1 MESFTFHV
9 PTKFVFGRG
18 AEGKAGEEAKALG
31 ARRALVHYGS
41 GSCVRSGLLARV
53 EASLRDAGIETV
65 ALGGVVP
72 NPRLGLVKE
81 GAALARKERVDLV
94 LAVGG
99 GSVIDSAKGI
109 AAGALDEGEIWD
121 FYERTRVPQKAL
133 PVGCVLTIAAAGS
146 ESSWA
151 SVVTR
156 EDGRK
161 RSLHAEAVKPKF
173 ALLNP
178 ELTFTLPPFQTASGA
193 ADMMAHVLERYY
205 SPSAGVDLTDRLCEG
220 ILLSILEN
228 LPRALKDPADYDAR
242 ANLMWAGTIAHNNT
256 CGIGRVQDWGSHAL
270 EHELSGLYD
279 CAHGA
284 GLAVV
289 FPAWMRYA
297 VEHAGGA
304 ARTAQLAV
312 RVFGVDP
319 RAGTESGR
327 ALEGIAR
334 FKAFL
339 ASCGMPTSFK
349 GLGARREDI
358 PRLVDMLEPERRTI
372 GQFLRLDR
380 QTATAVYE
388 LCCQD

>member
-9 PTKFVFGRG
+9 PTKFVFGRA
-18 AEGKAGEEAKALG
+18 AELKAGEEAKALG
-31 ARRALVHYGS
+31 ARKVLVHYGS
-41 GSCVRSGLLARV
+41 GSCVRSGLLARI
-53 EASLRDAGIETV
+53 EASLREAGLDAV
-65 ALGGVVP
+65 CLGGVVP
-72 NPRLGLVKE
+72 NPRLGLIKE
-81 GAALARKERVDLV
+81 GVALARKEKVDLV

-109 AAGALDEGEIWD
+109 AAGVLDGGDIWD
-121 FYERTRVPQKAL
+121 FYERTRMPEQAL

-161 RSLHAEAVKPKF
+161 RSLHAECVKPKF

-178 ELTFTLPPFQTASGA
+178 ELTFTLPPYQTASGA

-312 RVFGVDP
+312 RVFGVDH

-339 ASCGMPTSFK
+339 ESCGLPTSFK
-349 GLGARREDI
+349 ALGAKREDI

>member
-9 PTKFVFGRG
+9 PTNFVFGRE
-18 AEGKAGEEAKALG
+18 AELKAGAEAKALG
-31 ARRALVHYGS
+31 ARKVLVHYGS

-53 EASLRDAGIETV
+53 EASLREAGIGTV
-65 ALGGVVP
+65 CLGGVVP
-72 NPRLGLVKE
+72 NPRLGLIKE
-81 GAALARKERVDLV
+81 GVALARKEKVDLV

-109 AAGALDEGEIWD
+109 AAGVLDGGDIWD
-121 FYERTRVPQKAL
+121 FYERTRTPEQAL

-161 RSLHAEAVKPKF
+161 RSLHAECVKPKF

-178 ELTFTLPPFQTASGA
+178 ELTFTLPAYQTASGA

-220 ILLSILEN
+220 ILLSVIEN
-228 LPRALKDPADYDAR
+228 LPRALSEPASYDAR

-256 CGIGRVQDWGSHAL
+256 CGVGRVQDWGSHAL

-304 ARTAQLAV
+304 ARTAQLAA

-319 RAGTESGR
+319 ASGTERER

-349 GLGARREDI
+349 ALGARREDI
-358 PRLVDMLEPERRTI
+358 PRL
-372 GQFLRLDR
+372 
-380 QTATAVYE
+380 
-388 LCCQD
+388 